1 MKIFLRREGGQ
12 VVTYCPQGTIET
24 NELPPEEARLV
35 TNALQPEKLRG
46 ISEPRNPIPEG
57 FKYYIRL
64 QRDDGSFEEFQVQE
78 QQLEP
83 KSQEALNLLITRIQ
97 RSIRN
102 S

>member
-12 VVTYCPQGTIET
+12 LPTYCPQGTIET

-35 TNALQPEKLRG
+35 ADALQPEALRG
-46 ISEPRNPIPEG
+46 ILEPRTQIPEG

-64 QRDDGSFEEFQVQE
+64 QRDDGSVEEFQVQE

-83 KSQEALNLLITRIQ
+83 KSQEVLHLLMNRIQ
-97 RSIRN
+97 RSLRG